1 MGKRVIRLTESNLK
15 KFIRK
20 IISEQHIQRINENNI
35 SDNFELV
42 HKIKGNDSYKLLKH
56 KSDNLFGVLYT
67 DDYTWV
73 FEPNYTE
80 TNVSFDENTDTI
92 ITKYTNSDGDSF
104 YTLYDMDVNNN
115 MEIPEVRIVSNEETL
130 NNMGFNIFI

>member
-1 MGKRVIRLTESNLK
+1 MKLIVTESQLK
-15 KFIRK
+15 S
-20 IISEQHIQRINENNI
+20 IIKESFDDYNI
-35 SDNFELV
+35 SNNFELV
-42 HKIKGNDSYKLLKH
+42 CKIKGNHSYKLLKH
-56 KSDNLFGVLYT
+56 KSDDLFGVLYT

-92 ITKYTNSDGDSF
+92 ITKYTNSNGDSF
-104 YTLYDMDVNNN
+104 YTLYNMDVNNN